1 MSCLDVPLG
10 LGLVGFG
17 VGSFLGF
24 AVFVAVCWAIE
35 KAQGRHG

>member
-1 MSCLDVPLG
+1 MSCFDTVAG
-10 LGLVGFG
+10 LAMVGFG
-17 VGSFLGF
+17 IGSFLGF